1 MTTPS
6 ERGDLGPRSRVWIA
20 AQKKLGHVVAVHE
33 YRLADNS
40 VSHYKIRRSQGAKC
54 MPFRFVNGDWVA
66 SEPTFERGQKP
77 LYRLPQVLCGPDPV
91 WVVEGEKCADALA
104 ALGLTAT
111 TSGSSSSAN
120 GADWKHLRGRAVRI
134 WPDNDAAGMTYA
146 NAVARHLLALGCAVD
161 VVDVGPLGLR
171 EKQDCVD
178 WLATHPDAQADAIL
192 ALACHKADPPPERLL
207 APPAIPYD
215 TGPRVECDGDGNLIL
230 RGTTPEFSL
239 GESGL
244 VAWEKHRNE
253 KTRVDIGPPIKILA
267 RTCDKNGGN
276 CGVLIEWKNGLG
288 RPHRWSMPLELT
300 EGSGEEYR
308 KTLIRNGYRIRPG
321 QKPRKYL
328 TTLLLEW
335 PADKRMTCHEKIGW
349 SGSAFVLPDRIIGTP
364 EDKERLIFQSTSQH
378 APTFA
383 QRGTLDGWRA
393 HVASLAAGNSRFVF
407 AISAAFAGP
416 LVELSGQT
424 SGGFN
429 IRGASSSGK
438 STALGLAA
446 SVWGHPR
453 EYIRIWRS
461 TTNGLEAL
469 ADQHNDCL
477 LILDELGQM
486 RPDDIGD
493 AVYMLSNGVSKNRM
507 QKTTEAK
514 PVANWRIL
522 FLSSGELSIAEHMAT
537 AGRRAQAGQEL
548 RIPDIPIDAG
558 AGMGG
563 IESLHHF
570 DTPGDLVSAIT
581 SAAMDTHGEPGI
593 AFLEALSQSKPLMR
607 ERVRDLVDEF
617 TAHNLPQ
624 GADGQIQ
631 RVVRRFGLVAAA
643 GHLATFWGI
652 TGWSASEAWDAAA
665 TCCKAW
671 LRETGGTT
679 TRNREEIRALEQVR
693 AFIEE
698 HGPNRFLPT
707 GLDPDKLI
715 VRGEVAGYRHATPDG
730 FEWWV
735 LKSTFKNEVC
745 KGLDARR
752 VERLLIERGWQAP
765 GNGGRT
771 TKNVST
777 YFGQQRV
784 HVLTSKVLE
793 DAI

>member
-1 MTTPS
+1 MQ
-6 ERGDLGPRSRVWIA
+6 DA
-20 AQKKLGHVVAVHE
+20 
-33 YRLADNS
+33 
-40 VSHYKIRRSQGAKC
+40 
-54 MPFRFVNGDWVA
+54 
-66 SEPTFERGQKP
+66 GQK
-77 LYRLPQVLCGPDPV
+77 
-91 WVVEGEKCADALA
+91 
-104 ALGLTAT
+104 TAT
-111 TSGSSSSAN
+111 
-120 GADWKHLRGRAVRI
+120 
-134 WPDNDAAGMTYA
+134 
-146 NAVARHLLALGCAVD
+146 
-161 VVDVGPLGLR
+161 
-171 EKQDCVD
+171 
-178 WLATHPDAQADAIL
+178 
-192 ALACHKADPPPERLL
+192 
-207 APPAIPYD
+207 
-215 TGPRVECDGDGNLIL
+215 
-230 RGTTPEFSL
+230 
-239 GESGL
+239 
-244 VAWEKHRNE
+244 
-253 KTRVDIGPPIKILA
+253 
-267 RTCDKNGGN
+267 
-276 CGVLIEWKNGLG
+276 
-288 RPHRWSMPLELT
+288 
-300 EGSGEEYR
+300 
-308 KTLIRNGYRIRPG
+308 
-321 QKPRKYL
+321 
-328 TTLLLEW
+328 
-335 PADKRMTCHEKIGW
+335 
-349 SGSAFVLPDRIIGTP
+349 
-364 EDKERLIFQSTSQH
+364 
-378 APTFA
+378 
-383 QRGTLDGWRA
+383 
-393 HVASLAAGNSRFVF
+393 
-407 AISAAFAGP
+407 
-416 LVELSGQT
+416 
-424 SGGFN
+424 
-429 IRGASSSGK
+429 
-438 STALGLAA
+438 
-446 SVWGHPR
+446 
-453 EYIRIWRS
+453 
-461 TTNGLEAL
+461 
-469 ADQHNDCL
+469 
-477 LILDELGQM
+477 
-486 RPDDIGD
+486 
-493 AVYMLSNGVSKNRM
+493 
-507 QKTTEAK
+507 
-514 PVANWRIL
+514 
-522 FLSSGELSIAEHMAT
+522 
-537 AGRRAQAGQEL
+537 GQEL

-715 VRGEVAGYRHATPDG
+715 VRGEVAGYRHATLDG